1 MRLSTVNKATIFL
14 YVAFQLFCNTSAKGL
29 TLFEP
34 KNYEEC
40 LLENIK
46 NANNDQAVAAVTLA
60 CRNKFK
66 NIQPKSVEGIKK
78 CQLYWD
84 GWKLVAGNNF
94 PTGSF
99 IIYDIA
105 KEGVAVIELGLPKSM
120 SETFKKRA
128 GGEDKSVED
137 FLNQK
142 ADSVM
147 RICAYK

>member
-1 MRLSTVNKATIFL
+1 MRLYKVNRATIFL
-14 YVAFQLFCNTSAKGL
+14 YVAFQLFCLTSAKGL

-40 LLENIK
+40 MLENIK
-46 NANNDQAVAAVTLA
+46 KANNDQAVAAVTLA

-66 NIQPKSVEGIKK
+66 NNPKKSVEGIKK

-99 IIYDIA
+99 IIYNIGKD
-105 KEGVAVIELGLPKSM
+105 GVAVIELGLPKSM
-120 SETFKKRA
+120 SDEFKKRA
-128 GGEDKSVED
+128 GGEGKNVED

-142 ADSVM
+142 TDSVM
-147 RICAYK
+147 RICANL